1 MSKIWVS
8 RASILQVI
16 NHSSD
21 NLDPVA
27 IIGKH
32 FTLYLFKPWNGAS
45 NNLIEKEWSSRSIIL
60 QVPSP
65 LFSILKT
72 QVLIQYLGIFFL
84 SFCFYYYLMVKCYI
98 VNSFSLHP

>member
-1 MSKIWVS
+1 MHIV
-8 RASILQVI
+8 LQVI

-45 NNLIEKEWSSRSIIL
+45 NNLIIEKEWSSRSIIL
-60 QVPSP
+60 QVKLP
-65 LFSILKT
+65 LFILKT
-72 QVLIQYLGIFFL
+72 QVLFNILGFFL
-84 SFCFYYYLMVKCYI
+84 KKVFVSTTI
-98 VNSFSLHP
+98 

>member
-1 MSKIWVS
+1 VHIV
-8 RASILQVI
+8 LQVI

-45 NNLIEKEWSSRSIIL
+45 NNLIIEKEWSSRSIIL
-60 QVPSP
+60 QVKLP
-65 LFSILKT
+65 LFILKT
-72 QVLIQYLGIFFL
+72 QVLFNILGFFL
-84 SFCFYYYLMVKCYI
+84 KKVFVSTTI
-98 VNSFSLHP
+98 

>member
-1 MSKIWVS
+1 VHIV
-8 RASILQVI
+8 LQVI

-45 NNLIEKEWSSRSIIL
+45 NNLIIEKEWISRSIIL
-60 QVPSP
+60 QVKLP
-65 LFSILKT
+65 LFILKT
-72 QVLIQYLGIFFL
+72 QVLFNILGFFL
-84 SFCFYYYLMVKCYI
+84 KKVFVSTTI
-98 VNSFSLHP
+98 